1 MARRR
6 ELLLLAGSRLAL
18 LLAGILFTASV
29 VVISQGNDVMAVLL
43 GVLGGIAM
51 GAGLLWGGILE
62 DDYPVE

>member
-6 ELLLLAGSRLAL
+6 ELILLAGSRLSL

-29 VVISQGNDVMAVLL
+29 VVISQGNDVMAVIL
-43 GVLGGIAM
+43 GVLGGISM